1 MPSPS
6 DSPDALARF
15 PREVREAFARVQS
28 DHAPAALRLI
38 IDAALRDYLPEASP
52 FLKDAPIL
60 DEHRLIEDLGFDSLA
75 IAETVFFFEDIFQVR
90 IDNQDILALHTVGEL
105 HAYVARRLREQN
117 KTA

>member
-6 DSPDALARF
+6 DIPDVLARF
-15 PREVREAFARVQS
+15 PLEVREAFTRVRA
-28 DHAPAALRLI
+28 DHDPVALRVV
-38 IDAALRDYLPEASP
+38 IDAALRDYLPTASP
-52 FLKDAPIL
+52 FPKDAPIH
-60 DEHRLIEDLGFDSLA
+60 DGIRLIEDLGFDSLA